1 MFKSYQKVITK
12 KQAGVVYGAIK
23 RGELHTELGYSPA
36 CVYQFADFHWNQGSK
51 TEVEEL
57 QNEAAEHLRH
67 AVDFFFEG
75 DLKAAQLNLGLY
87 CFCLKKIHPR
97 KKY

>member
-1 MFKSYQKVITK
+1 MFKSYQKAVTK
-12 KQAGVVYGAIK
+12 KQAGVIYGAIK
-23 RGELHTELGYSPA
+23 RGDLHTELGYSPA
-36 CVYQFADFHWNQGSK
+36 CVYCFADFHWNQGNKS
-51 TEVEEL
+51 EVEKV

-67 AVDFFFEG
+67 AVDFIFEG
-75 DLKAAQLNLGLY
+75 DLKMAQLNLGLY